1 MVELVLINLIVLSI
15 NNKKMAIKTG
25 NLDKDLQKIE
35 CYLGNVQELVA
46 QTREKFIDP
55 ETGQLVDVDLK
66 VAIQMINE
74 LTAKFIETASE
85 CEGKQ
90 LAIDW
95 PDGIAWTILRTIL
108 ASIGLN
114 LPIK

>member
-1 MVELVLINLIVLSI
+1 MTSTKLVSV
-15 NNKKMAIKTG
+15 K

-35 CYLGNVQELVA
+35 CYLDNIQELIQEIRA
-46 QTREKFIDP
+46 KFIDP
-55 ETGQLVDVDLK
+55 ETGQLVDIDIK
-66 VAIQMINE
+66 VAIEMINE
-74 LTAKFIETASE
+74 LIEKFVETAQE

-90 LAIDW
+90 VAIEW